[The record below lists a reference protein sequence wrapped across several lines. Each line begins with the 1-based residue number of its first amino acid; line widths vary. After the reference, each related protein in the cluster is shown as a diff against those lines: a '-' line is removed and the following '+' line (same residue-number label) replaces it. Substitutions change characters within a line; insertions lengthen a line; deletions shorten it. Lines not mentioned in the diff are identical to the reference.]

1 MKIVIIR
8 LLLMVITM
16 KTIGRLFTILVLTLS
31 LQGCVGFLIGQ
42 AADVAVETAKVPFKI
57 GGAVVDV
64 ATGGDDE

>member
-1 MKIVIIR
+1 
-8 LLLMVITM
+8 M